1 MPAPS
6 RRVALVDFHRTKYG
20 PEILI
25 DTAWVHEI
33 PTFLHPLPHAL
44 SFYDIFLVTAGRGWF
59 WLDAHRYA
67 VRPGAVLFTS
77 PGQVRRWQV
86 RDLDGIC
93 LFFPALFL
101 EEFFRDALFLHRLP
115 FFHVPDGAGSLQ
127 LAPAAARSLRRKLL
141 AMRNELRALRADSVH
156 LLRAR
161 LYEALITIAR
171 EYSPAHV
178 ATPPRNPHPVVLRY
192 REMVESEAPQQHH
205 VSHYARQLALTPGH
219 LNALCRRHLG
229 RTAKAIIEDRLS
241 VEARRSLLYS
251 NHSIEQIGYDLGFKD
266 PSYFARFFRRTSGKT
281 PSVFRTESRAGA

>member
-1 MPAPS
+1 MI
-6 RRVALVDFHRTKYG
+6 DFHRTKYG
-20 PEILI
+20 PEILV

-33 PTFLHPLPHAL
+33 PTFLHPSPHAL
-44 SFYDIFLVTAGRGWF
+44 SFYDILLVTSGRGWF
-59 WLDAHRYA
+59 WLDSHRYP

-77 PGQVRRWQV
+77 PGEVRRWQV

-115 FFHVPDGAGSLQ
+115 FFHVPEGTASLQ
-127 LAPAAARSLRRKLL
+127 LAPSRARSLRARLL
-141 AMRNELRALRADSVH
+141 AMRKELRALRPDSAH

-171 EYSPAHV
+171 EYSRLHV
-178 ATPPRNPHPVVLRY
+178 SSPPRTPHPVVLRY
-192 REMVESEAPQQHH
+192 REMVESNAARQHQ
-205 VSHYARQLALTPGH
+205 VSHYAGQLALTPGH
-219 LNALCRRHLG
+219 LNALCKRHLG

-251 NHSIEQIGYDLGFKD
+251 DHSIEQIGYDLGFKD
-266 PSYFARFFRRTSGKT
+266 PSYFARFFRRTSGKA
-281 PSVFRTESRAGA
+281 PSAFREDSRAGA